1 MNWRTSTVFIDMEH
15 TQVVVV
21 IFGGEGDEDDA
32 AIDELEVSVVI
43 IVLRLEHM
51 QEGNG
56 APKF

>member
-1 MNWRTSTVFIDMEH
+1 MNWRTSTVFIDMDH
-15 TQVVVV
+15 TQVVTI

-43 IVLRLEHM
+43 IVLRLEDM